1 MSTVTKIFV
10 FLLVVLSLLLSAA
23 TVTFVNTVENDK
35 MTAQNTIKRLEAA
48 EASATEAAARY
59 EGQVAAATA
68 ELSKLGEQVNLLRQQ
83 SAAKDKDLATAAAS
97 EAAARTGETMAK
109 ADVNRLTSALNASTA
124 SSSEAGKSLA
134 SLRGE
139 FDKLTA
145 QLNDLNIAFNDTS
158 NKLSV
163 TEAQRRSLAEQFAE
177 AKTSLDKFRDAL
189 KDRGIDPD
197 RVVGGVGAG
206 APSING
212 VVRSTFNTGGVDYA
226 VISVGSEDAVKA
238 GMEFNG
244 LDQNSSRFLGKL
256 QIVDVQANEAVGRIV
271 ANDTKLVVA
280 GNEARTQF

>member
-1 MSTVTKIFV
+1 M
-10 FLLVVLSLLLSAA
+10 
-23 TVTFVNTVENDK
+23 
-35 MTAQNTIKRLEAA
+35 
-48 EASATEAAARY
+48 
-59 EGQVAAATA
+59 AAATA

-238 GMEFNG
+238 GMEFNV